1 MLKIWRKSKNIRIW
15 KILRYIL
22 TLASVICKLTAEKI
36 SREKNMSYEKA
47 VNFVTDS
54 INEVNLKIKE

>member
-1 MLKIWRKSKNIRIW
+1 MEEKKKTLGFRKS
-15 KILRYIL
+15 LDIL
-22 TLASVICKLTAEKI
+22 TLASVVCKLTAEKI
-36 SREKNMSYEKA
+36 SSEKNMSYEKA

>member
-1 MLKIWRKSKNIRIW
+1 MLKIWRKAKTLGFGKS
-15 KILRYIL
+15 LDIL
-22 TLASVICKLTAEKI
+22 TIASVICKLIAEKI
-36 SREKNMSYEKA
+36 SKEKNMSYEKA